1 MPKPLKYTMNM
12 GDQTTINEI
21 KHRKKTIIIKKNN
34 KRMVGKKLCHEH
46 LVARLPTMRGLA
58 SYFHER
64 LYNCKGLI
72 GREEDKEG
80 WRWREGMTPKG
91 SFPLF
96 WKL

>member
-1 MPKPLKYTMNM
+1 
-12 GDQTTINEI
+12 
-21 KHRKKTIIIKKNN
+21 
-34 KRMVGKKLCHEH
+34 
-46 LVARLPTMRGLA
+46 MRGLA

-91 SFPLF
+91 AVQLGFHTTFALSAIAAHSVCGGNLALSAHSRSRLLHTF
-96 WKL
+96 WR